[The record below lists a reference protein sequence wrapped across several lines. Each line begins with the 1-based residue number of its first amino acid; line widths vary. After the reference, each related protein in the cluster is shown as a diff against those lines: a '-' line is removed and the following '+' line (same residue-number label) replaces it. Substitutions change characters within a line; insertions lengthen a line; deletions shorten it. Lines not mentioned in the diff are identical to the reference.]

1 MGSTQVTT
9 IMPAPPAPQDF
20 KSKDIFDKLEALLE
34 DDGETLVSKVKGVYL
49 FKVKGGPGGAEGLWI
64 LDAKNGSGSV
74 EFEGKAKPDVTLII
88 KDSDLVD
95 LMSGKLTSQKAVFQ
109 GKLKVQG
116 NMGLAM
122 KLQEFQKRLPKS
134 KL

>member
-1 MGSTQVTT
+1 
-9 IMPAPPAPQDF
+9 MPAPPAPQDF

-74 EFEGKAKPDVTLII
+74 EFEGK
-88 KDSDLVD
+88 
-95 LMSGKLTSQKAVFQ
+95 GKIRIFSL
-109 GKLKVQG
+109 
-116 NMGLAM
+116 
-122 KLQEFQKRLPKS
+122 
-134 KL
+134 